1 MAALSSG
8 MHLGPYTIV
17 APLGAGGMGEVYRA
31 MDSRLKRQVA
41 IKVLPAVL
49 AADPERLGRFQR
61 EAEVLASLNHPHIA
75 AIYGLEETDGVK
87 ALVMELVE
95 GTTIAERIAQ
105 GPVPID
111 EALPIARQI
120 AEALEAAHERGVI
133 HRDLKPANIKLRDDG
148 RVKVLDFGLAKLTE
162 VSGASVAGGDDAS
175 RAATVMSPAAMTGM
189 GMILGTAAYM
199 SPEQARGKAVDKRTD
214 VWAFGA
220 VLYEMLTARRAFAG
234 DDIADT
240 IASVM
245 KTTPDWTA
253 LPADV
258 PPHVVTLIQRCLD
271 KDRTA
276 RVSDVAVAR
285 FLLSESG
292 ASSDISRG
300 AAVSASSI
308 AGSSTASGLLASS
321 TLLTAVTGRSWRVF
335 VPLLL
340 AALVAGG
347 AIGWRLPRR
356 SIVVT
361 PVTSL
366 QMNLS
371 PADHLVESDAAPRP
385 GRTAM
390 ALAPDGRLVVF
401 AARKGASTQLY
412 ARALDRPEATAVAG
426 TEGGQEPFFSPDGA
440 WIGFRA
446 ANRIKKVPV
455 AGGASAVVCE
465 LGPGMRGPGASWAE
479 DDAIYVSGSDGI
491 FKVPAGGG
499 TPVRVAE
506 PVRSNGER
514 LLLPHVLPGGKA
526 ILFTAVVGDLWD
538 TARIVV
544 QPLDVG
550 TLADASRR
558 DLITGGADA
567 RYVHSGH
574 LAYMKSGT
582 LMAVPFDVASQQV
595 TGAPVALIENV
606 MQAVNAPNFGD
617 ETGAGQFAVSR
628 SGTLLYALGGIGPV
642 RQSVLVWV
650 DRGGAVTPLGTVPP
664 APQLQPR
671 LSPDGRKLAISIR
684 RGASRVTDVWV
695 FDVARGAPTRL
706 TLAMESTSAV
716 WSPDSRRVAF
726 VSTAGGIGN
735 KVFVANADGSG
746 QPERLT
752 DIPGNQI
759 VSTWAATGNVVA
771 FLNRAPD
778 SPSGIWVLPM
788 NGTTRTPTK
797 FLEPGV
803 TLSDP
808 ELSPDGTWIAYV
820 SNESGPPEVYVQ
832 PYPGPG
838 EKIRISTDVGYEP
851 IWTRSGREIL
861 YRSSTRDGERHFYSV
876 VIRSLSPFR
885 FDPPRLL
892 FKAKPGEFDS
902 TSPVRGWDATA
913 DGQRFLMN
921 KPIAS
926 TDQPVTEMHI
936 VLNWTDELSRRVP
949 TK

>member
-1 MAALSSG
+1 MTALSSG
-8 MHLGPYTIV
+8 MLLGPYTIV

-31 MDSRLKRQVA
+31 MDTRLKRQVA
-41 IKVLPAVL
+41 IKVLPSML

-75 AIYGLEETDGVK
+75 AIYGFEEANGVK

-95 GTTIAERIAQ
+95 GATVADRIAD
-105 GPVPID
+105 GPIPIE

-120 AEALEAAHERGVI
+120 AEALEAAHERGII
-133 HRDLKPANIKLRDDG
+133 HRDLKPANIKVRDDG
-148 RVKVLDFGLAKLTE
+148 KVKVLDFGLAKLTE
-162 VSGASVAGGDDAS
+162 ASGASVVGGDDAS
-175 RAATVMSPAAMTGM
+175 QAATVMSPAPMTGM

-220 VLYEMLTARRAFAG
+220 VLYEMLTAKRAFAG
-234 DDIADT
+234 DDIAEA

-258 PPHVVTLIQRCLD
+258 PPQVVTLIQRCLD
-271 KDRTA
+271 KDRTS
-276 RVSDVAVAR
+276 RISDVAVAR
-285 FLLSESG
+285 FLLSED
-292 ASSDISRG
+292 ASSSGISRVVG
-300 AAVSASSI
+300 VPATTSV
-308 AGSSTASGLLASS
+308 GSSTATPALTSGPFPTSA
-321 TLLTAVTGRSWRVF
+321 TGRSWRLF
-335 VPLLL
+335 VPMLI

-347 AIGWRLPRR
+347 ALGWLLPRR
-356 SIVVT
+356 STVVT

-366 QMNLS
+366 QMNLR
-371 PADHLVESDAAPRP
+371 PASQLVESEGAPRP
-385 GRTAM
+385 GRTAI
-390 ALAPDGRLVVF
+390 ALSPDGRLIVF
-401 AARKGASTQLY
+401 AALKGESTQLY
-412 ARALDRPEATAVAG
+412 GRALDRPEATAIAG
-426 TEGGQEPFFSPDGA
+426 TEGGEEPFFSPDGA

-446 ANRIKKVPV
+446 SNKIKKVPT
-455 AGGASAVVCE
+455 AGGASAVVCD
-465 LGPGMRGPGASWAE
+465 LSPGMRGPGGSWAE
-479 DDAIYVSGSDGI
+479 DDVIYFSGNDGI
-491 FKVPAGGG
+491 FKVTAAGG

-506 PVRSNGER
+506 PVKATGER
-514 LLLPHVLPGGKA
+514 LLLPRILPGGKA
-526 ILFTAVVGDLWD
+526 ILFTAVVSDLWEA
-538 TARIVV
+538 ARIVV
-544 QPLDVG
+544 QPLDAG
-550 TLADASRR
+550 TSGDAPRR

-567 RYVHSGH
+567 RYVDSGH
-574 LAYMKSGT
+574 LVYMKSGT
-582 LMAVPFDVASQQV
+582 LMAAPFDLASQQV

-617 ETGAGQFAVSR
+617 ETGAGQFAVSA
-628 SGTLLYALGGIGPV
+628 SGTLLYALGGIGPI
-642 RQSVLVWV
+642 RQSSIVWV
-650 DRGGAVTPLGTVPP
+650 DRTGAVTPLETVPP

-671 LSPDGRKLAISIR
+671 LSPDGRKLAINVR

-706 TLAMESTSAV
+706 TLAMESHGSV

-726 VSTAGGIGN
+726 ISSAGGVGN

-752 DIPGNQI
+752 DMPGNQTA
-759 VSTWAATGNVVA
+759 STWAATGNVIA
-771 FLNRAPD
+771 FMHRAPGG
-778 SPSGIWVLPM
+778 PLGIWVLPM
-788 NGTTRTPTK
+788 NGTPRTPKK

-803 TLSDP
+803 PLSDP
-808 ELSPDGTWIAYV
+808 EFSPDGTWMAYV
-820 SNESGPPEVYVQ
+820 SYESGPPEVYVQ

-838 EKIRISTDVGYEP
+838 EKIRISTNVGYEP

-892 FKAKPGEFDS
+892 FKAKPGDFDS
-902 TSPVRGWDATA
+902 TSPIRGWDATA
-913 DGQRFLMN
+913 DGQRFLMD
-921 KPIAS
+921 KPLPP
-926 TDQPVTEMHI
+926 TDKPVTELNV
-936 VLNWTDELSRRVP
+936 VLNWTDELMRRVP